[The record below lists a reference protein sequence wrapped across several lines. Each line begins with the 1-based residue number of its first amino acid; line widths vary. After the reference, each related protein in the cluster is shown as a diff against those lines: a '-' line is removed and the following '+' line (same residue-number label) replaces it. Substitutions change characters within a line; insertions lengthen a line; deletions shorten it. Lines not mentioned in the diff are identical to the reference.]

1 MGRPSAQRLV
11 IAYTVDLIHILRE
24 LHHITHRPDMV
35 LTASWAEL
43 QAAFE
48 AYERSHS
55 RQRIHEK
62 ICSKMAHDEIL
73 SADEISQKVRKL
85 LQD

>member
-1 MGRPSAQRLV
+1 
-11 IAYTVDLIHILRE
+11 
-24 LHHITHRPDMV
+24 MV